1 MQDIKLHF
9 DGIDY
14 NIIIPITK
22 KSKEV
27 WRREKIC
34 VLDPGMRVFQTLYN
48 PVRNYYMG
56 LGEKSASSILYR
68 LKILDKMILEG
79 GLNSKKK

>member
-1 MQDIKLHF
+1 
-9 DGIDY
+9 
-14 NIIIPITK
+14 
-22 KSKEV
+22 
-27 WRREKIC
+27 
-34 VLDPGMRVFQTLYN
+34 
-48 PVRNYYMG
+48 MG